1 LFFFVGIRLAL
12 KSLKINNRRGKKM
25 SMMIKELALSNL
37 FIIWLIIFGGFA
49 FLKIL
54 KRQLE
59 DW

>member
-1 LFFFVGIRLAL
+1 
-12 KSLKINNRRGKKM
+12 M
-25 SMMIKELALSNL
+25 SVMIKELALTNL
-37 FIIWLIIFGGFA
+37 FIIWVIIFGGFA

>member
-1 LFFFVGIRLAL
+1 M
-12 KSLKINNRRGKKM
+12 SL
-25 SMMIKELALSNL
+25 MIKELAFSNL

>member
-1 LFFFVGIRLAL
+1 
-12 KSLKINNRRGKKM
+12 M
-25 SMMIKELALSNL
+25 SVMIKELALYNL
-37 FIIWLIIFGGFA
+37 FIIWIIIFGGFA